1 MITVVTLLG
10 TQLLLSSA
18 AAAGAATAAATATVT
33 DTNKLVSLSHL
44 FRQQHLPPHRPMF
57 HRHKDTKHH
66 EKPDVAKMKL
76 VNHHGNTSHLF
87 PPVTNLV
94 SSDDYH
100 GNPEHAFYSTDSDD
114 LLVDDKQLTEDDR
127 QCVNEI
133 RRTQWQPQQLSLTE
147 QQVNDSRADSVLYEY
162 HLSQPTK
169 VSVDNTTLPTVHRSI
184 TSRRKTT
191 NARMAAIQQQY
202 KLPSPPPANPIMHAN
217 HQDILTTKQL
227 FSRTTTPIVAA
238 EAAATSSSIAQHKD
252 RIAQAVE
259 LAANSHIEDTANSK
273 VAEIRLVFDNTPSQQ
288 QQHTMAVPLIGGHK
302 VDHWNKQLFTVNRPH
317 TTDCGI
323 TGRPLLMRK
332 PATRA
337 GMRPIPENSGM
348 LCYVY
353 QCGMLCVPV
362 WYVMCSSVA
371 TSGILCY
378 VYQCGMLCTCVAVW
392 YVMCSS
398 VAISGI
404 LCYVYQCGMLCVLVW
419 YVMCSSVVCYV

>member
-1 MITVVTLLG
+1 M
-10 TQLLLSSA
+10 SS
-18 AAAGAATAAATATVT
+18 AATAAAAATAS

-44 FRQQHLPPHRPMF
+44 FRQQHLPPHRPAF
-57 HRHKDTKHH
+57 HRHKDNKHH

-94 SSDDYH
+94 STDDYH
-100 GNPEHAFYSTDSDD
+100 GNPDYAFCSTDSDD
-114 LLVDDKQLTEDDR
+114 MLVDDKQLTEDDR

-147 QQVNDSRADSVLYEY
+147 QQVNDSRADGVLYEY

-169 VSVDNTTLPTVHRSI
+169 VSVDNTTLPTVHRPI
-184 TSRRKTT
+184 TNRRKTT
-191 NARMAAIQQQY
+191 NARMAGVQQQY
-202 KLPSPPPANPIMHAN
+202 KLPSPPIGNNPIMQTN

-227 FSRTTTPIVAA
+227 FTTPMAAVAA
-238 EAAATSSSIAQHKD
+238 ASAATSSSIAQHKD

-259 LAANSHIEDTANSK
+259 LASSTSHSEDIANSK
-273 VAEIRLVFDNTPSQQ
+273 VAEIRLVFDNAPSSSQQ
-288 QQHTMAVPLIGGHK
+288 QVPLGSGHRL
-302 VDHWNKQLFTVNRPH
+302 DHWNKQLLSNRPH

-348 LCYVY
+348 LCVPTSSLKIGQVY
-353 QCGMLCVPV
+353 NSL
-362 WYVMCSSVA
+362 
-371 TSGILCY
+371 
-378 VYQCGMLCTCVAVW
+378 
-392 YVMCSS
+392 
-398 VAISGI
+398 
-404 LCYVYQCGMLCVLVW
+404 
-419 YVMCSSVVCYV
+419 